1 MNFGFG
7 CLNDLSVIQF
17 VGKLEFT
24 KKISIHQAIKKTER
38 KQKAI
43 FKEMAQNTEKFD
55 FWLFFLATLNV
66 TAPLFLLWANYN
78 INSPIHLQVHKNV
91 MCAKKCW
98 KHQF

>member
-55 FWLFFLATLNV
+55 F
-66 TAPLFLLWANYN
+66 
-78 INSPIHLQVHKNV
+78 
-91 MCAKKCW
+91 
-98 KHQF
+98 